1 MAMLNT
7 LPRDL
12 YNAVAKQS
20 TAALQ
25 FQKVVRRFEE
35 EGLNKACSAWSDF
48 FKLRCADFTST

>member
-1 MAMLNT
+1 MLNT

-12 YNAVAKQS
+12 YNAVANQS

-35 EGLNKACSAWSDF
+35 EGLNKACSA
-48 FKLRCADFTST
+48 